1 MVRVW
6 SSEGKCKCST
16 MRAPEF
22 RRDLKIA
29 ISSAYYAMRA
39 IVRYSLRLAGRPSTR
54 RLTILYYHGVSPE
67 HRLSF
72 ARQMDAL
79 RRGACILPA
88 SYRGEL
94 PSGRKCVAITFDDA
108 FISVAE
114 NALPELAR
122 HSFHSTIF
130 VPVGW
135 IGRTPGWVMKK
146 SEPALAAAVNPELT
160 EVVMSSEQL
169 NALSASLVA
178 LESHSLTHPSMLE
191 LDTQR
196 ARKEIEDS
204 RHRLS
209 ELSGREILEFSF
221 PYGDH
226 DAATVAMCRA
236 AGYETVYSIT
246 AQEVDTSSSELLRGR
261 TKVDPSDGPIE
272 FFLKFN
278 GAYQWMGYTVPLKKT
293 LRSMFGKQAPGIRVQ
308 PY

>member
-1 MVRVW
+1 
-6 SSEGKCKCST
+6 

-29 ISSAYYAMRA
+29 ISLVYYALRA
-39 IVRYSLRLAGRPSTR
+39 VFRYSLRLAGRPSTQ

-67 HRLSF
+67 HRRSF

-88 SYRGEL
+88 SHRGEL
-94 PSGRKCVAITFDDA
+94 PSGKKCVAITFDDA

-135 IGRTPGWVMKK
+135 LGRTPGWAMKE
-146 SEPALAAAVNPELT
+146 SEPALAAVVNPELT

-169 NALSASLVA
+169 NALSASLVS
-178 LESHSLTHPSMLE
+178 LGSHSITHPLMTE
-191 LDTQR
+191 LDTKR
-196 ARKEIEDS
+196 ARNEIEDS
-204 RHRLS
+204 RHRLA
-209 ELSGREILEFSF
+209 ELSGREIIDFSF

-226 DAATVAMCRA
+226 DASTVAMCRA

-246 AQEVDTSSSELLRGR
+246 AQEVDTTSSELLRGR

-278 GAYQWMGYTVPLKKT
+278 GAYQWMGDTVPLRKT
-293 LRSMFGKQAPGIRVQ
+293 LRSTFGKQAPRIRAQ
-308 PY
+308 PH

>member
-1 MVRVW
+1 
-6 SSEGKCKCST
+6 

-29 ISSAYYAMRA
+29 ISLVYYAMRA
-39 IVRYSLRLAGRPSTR
+39 IFRYSLRLAGRPSTQ

-67 HRLSF
+67 YRLSF

-79 RRGACILPA
+79 HRGACILPA

-108 FISVAE
+108 FTSIAK

-122 HSFHSTIF
+122 HALHSTIF

-135 IGRTPGWVMKK
+135 LGRTPGWVMKK
-146 SEPALAAAVNPELT
+146 SEPALAAVVNPELT
-160 EVVMSSEQL
+160 EIVMSSEQL
-169 NALSASLVA
+169 NALSASLVS
-178 LESHSLTHPSMLE
+178 LGSHSVTHPSMLE
-191 LDTQR
+191 LDTKR
-196 ARKEIEDS
+196 ARREIEDS
-204 RHRLS
+204 RHRLA

-226 DAATVAMCRA
+226 DAPTIAMCRE
-236 AGYETVYSIT
+236 AGYETVYSIM
-246 AQEVDTSSSELLRGR
+246 AQEVDTTSSELLRGR

-272 FFLKFN
+272 FFLKVN
-278 GAYQWMGYTVPLKKT
+278 GAYQWMGYTVPLRKT

-308 PY
+308 PH